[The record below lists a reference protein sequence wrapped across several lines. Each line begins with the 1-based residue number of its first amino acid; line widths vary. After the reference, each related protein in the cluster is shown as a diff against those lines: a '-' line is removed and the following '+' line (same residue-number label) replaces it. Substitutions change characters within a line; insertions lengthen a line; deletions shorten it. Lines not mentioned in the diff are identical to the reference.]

1 MSKKDL
7 TQLSK
12 KELESMLAK
21 KYGVDK
27 YLNQRSQLLDLLG
40 SKGETDIQTGFTGPE
55 TEALSI
61 MFSNK
66 AEGGLV
72 NLLGGGKVNAPRQTD
87 IKGQDHMLAYIT
99 PEEGGILK
107 ALGGSGTKGPMG
119 IPQFGFGDG
128 DVGTGEGDSD
138 DEADGTSDGDTGTDE
153 TGNEDSTQG
162 VNEDV
167 NQEEEED
174 SARGGDYTV
183 DDEGQFTGYGASYGK
198 SIEDAV
204 KDNPQLQGFLGK
216 KISSLIDKGKVRGF
230 EFDKKGNITGVTA
243 QTVAPGFLGALL
255 GPVTTYTGYGKGF
268 DDMLGGGD
276 DGSDTSEMIKK
287 IVEEKKKEEDSPLTQ
302 EQIDYYTRGMGSATK
317 PLKTLDDVNKYMSS
331 LVGTTAS
338 PTGAKLSKDKK
349 FLILPNGK
357 IINLKTGKVQE
368 SMSGLELFAGGMI

>member
-27 YLNQRSQLLDLLG
+27 YLNQRSQLLGLLG

-72 NLLGGGKVNAPRQTD
+72 NLLGGGSVIGNSKNVKN
-87 IKGQDHMLAYIT
+87 
-99 PEEGGILK
+99 GILDLF
-107 ALGGSGTKGPMG
+107 AGSSA
-119 IPQFGFGDG
+119 
-128 DVGTGEGDSD
+128 EGHDE
-138 DEADGTSDGDTGTDE
+138 DEADEQSEHSSGEAAGPETDDSGEQGGAGD
-153 TGNEDSTQG
+153 DSTG
-162 VNEDV
+162 
-167 NQEEEED
+167 
-174 SARGGDYTV
+174 
-183 DDEGQFTGYGASYGK
+183 DDESDEVAERGDVFGAGPTQYGK
-198 SIEDAV
+198 DFTQQQIDAYTKEV
-204 KDNPQLQGFLGK
+204 SRNPQLQGFLGK
-216 KISSLIDKGKVRGF
+216 KISSLIEDKNFNIER
-230 EFDKKGNITGVTA
+230 DKDGMITGVTA
-243 QTVAPGFLGALL
+243 QTVAPGLLGAVL

-268 DDMLGGGD
+268 DDMLGGGGD

-331 LVGTTAS
+331 LVGTTES

-357 IINLKTGKVQE
+357 IINLKTGKVQD

>member
-27 YLNQRSQLLDLLG
+27 YLNQRSQLLGLLG

-72 NLLGGGKVNAPRQTD
+72 NLLGGGQVKAPRQTD

-107 ALGGSGTKGPMG
+107 ALGGAGTKGPMG
-119 IPQFGFGDG
+119 IPSFFD
-128 DVGTGEGDSD
+128 TGEGMGSD
-138 DEADGTSDGDTGTDE
+138 MGTEQSEDTDYSDGSTDFSA
-153 TGNEDSTQG
+153 GI
-162 VNEDV
+162 NEDV

-174 SARGGDYTV
+174 SGRGGDYSV
-183 DDEGQFTGYGASYGK
+183 DDDNQFSGYGASYGK

-204 KDNPQLQGFLGK
+204 KSNPQLQGFLGK
-216 KISSLIDKGKVRGF
+216 KISNLIDTGKVRGF
-230 EFDKKGNITGVTA
+230 EFDKQGNITGVNA
-243 QTVAPGFLGALL
+243 QTVAPGLAGALL

-268 DDMLGGGD
+268 SDALGGGGDNGD
-276 DGSDTSEMIKK
+276 DSSEMIKK
-287 IVEEKKKEEDSPLTQ
+287 IVAEKKEEEDSPLSQ

-317 PLKTLDDVNKYMSS
+317 PLKSLDDVNKYMSS
-331 LVGTTAS
+331 LVGTTES

-368 SMSGLELFAGGMI
+368 SMTGLELFTGGMI